1 MKKPKV
7 FVVVGATCSGKTA
20 YAVKLAKKVGGEVI
34 SADSRQV
41 YRGLDLGSG
50 RVTKKEMAGVP
61 HHLLDVASPKRVF
74 TVSNFRSL
82 TEKKMREIVARG
94 KTAIIAGGTGF
105 YIQAV
110 VDGLVLPAVA
120 PDKELRATLAK
131 LPTEQLFA
139 RLKKLD
145 YKRAKTID
153 AKNPARLIRAI
164 EIATQLGQVPK
175 LKKSKSSPYD
185 FELIGLKIDQDKLNA
200 KIKTRLAE
208 RLKKGMIAEVK
219 NLHAAGLS
227 WQRLEALGL
236 EYRYVARYLQD
247 KITKSEMI
255 AQLEQAIIQYSKRQ
269 LTWFKRDRR
278 IKWVEI
284 EG

>member
-50 RVTKKEMAGVP
+50 KVTKKEMAGVP

-120 PDKELRATLAK
+120 PNHNSAGWRRVTKVPRHRAVRSASGK
-131 LPTEQLFA
+131 GRGSRP
-139 RLKKLD
+139 
-145 YKRAKTID
+145 RAVST
-153 AKNPARLIRAI
+153 
-164 EIATQLGQVPK
+164 
-175 LKKSKSSPYD
+175 
-185 FELIGLKIDQDKLNA
+185 
-200 KIKTRLAE
+200 
-208 RLKKGMIAEVK
+208 
-219 NLHAAGLS
+219 
-227 WQRLEALGL
+227 
-236 EYRYVARYLQD
+236 
-247 KITKSEMI
+247 
-255 AQLEQAIIQYSKRQ
+255 
-269 LTWFKRDRR
+269 
-278 IKWVEI
+278 
-284 EG
+284 